1 MEETKMQRLASWLKV
16 VECFSCEEV
25 IEMEAEVLES
35 FGYEVGLPTS
45 YSFLE
50 ILATYFSMSER
61 ALVLCS
67 YLLEMALLDCRYLNY
82 KRSLL
87 AVSSLYLSFKI
98 LDPSQ
103 WNPVL
108 LYLIQIVLDIFKV
121 T

>member
-1 MEETKMQRLASWLKV
+1 MQRLASWLKV

-61 ALVLCS
+61 ALALCS